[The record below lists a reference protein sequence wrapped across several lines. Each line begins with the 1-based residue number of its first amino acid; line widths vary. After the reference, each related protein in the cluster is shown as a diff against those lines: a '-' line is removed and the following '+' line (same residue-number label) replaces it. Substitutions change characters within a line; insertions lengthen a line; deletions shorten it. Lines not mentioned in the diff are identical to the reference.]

1 LQEDLDETKTRLG
14 TLKEDHEK
22 AKAEKAAMEARYDAD
37 KARYKEL
44 TGK

>member
-1 LQEDLDETKTRLG
+1 
-14 TLKEDHEK
+14 LKQDFEK
-22 AKAEKAAMEARYDAD
+22 SNAEKTAIEARYDAD